1 MRGQVNTLDNLMIIN
16 HFYLCQECRP
26 DPIYAQVTGRI
37 LKRALGFVQ
46 EWREL
51 HIEELLADWRLAEQ
65 NKALSKIAPLE

>member
-1 MRGQVNTLDNLMIIN
+1 
-16 HFYLCQECRP
+16 
-26 DPIYAQVTGRI
+26 

-65 NKALSKIAPLE
+65 NKALSKIAPWE